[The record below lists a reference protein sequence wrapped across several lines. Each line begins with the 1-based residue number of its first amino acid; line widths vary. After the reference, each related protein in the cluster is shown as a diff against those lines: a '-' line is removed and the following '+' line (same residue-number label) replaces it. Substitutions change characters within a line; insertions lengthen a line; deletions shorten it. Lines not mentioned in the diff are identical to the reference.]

1 MSLNTNTL
9 PTASDLSSE
18 KRSVCLINDSFPPV
32 IDGVANAVTNYASII
47 QRNYGDATV
56 VTPYYPDA
64 DDSIYPFP
72 VLRYPSIDVTKLVG
86 YRAGLPLSP
95 ELMAQVEGRHIDLIH
110 SHCPVTSTILARML
124 RQRLHVPL
132 VFTYHTKFDI
142 DIANAIHSKR
152 LQEASIKLLV
162 ENISACD
169 EVWTVSRGAGEN
181 LRSLGYQGDYIVM
194 PNGVDIPADR
204 LPEETIR
211 AVSEGLD
218 LPEGVP
224 LLLFVGRMMW
234 YKGLRI
240 ILDALKLLQAGG
252 QDFRMVFIGSGAD
265 AAEVQEYAKP
275 LGSKCIF
282 TGAISQ
288 RETLR
293 AWYCR
298 ADLFLFPS
306 TFDTNGLVVR
316 EAAAC
321 GLASVLIAG
330 SCAAEDVTD
339 GRNGFFIEENAA
351 SMAATLRRLLPQREL
366 LRQVGENAR
375 RELYISWDTSVAN
388 ACRRYEVVLDNFRR
402 GVYPARDT
410 RVDELLLDTAESLD
424 AINRLRAIPQQL
436 RAAMDEDVRQ
446 WHDEIQENRL
456 NARENRQKLQEKLSQ
471 LRQQI
476 DRYL

>member
-1 MSLNTNTL
+1 M
-9 PTASDLSSE
+9 AE
-18 KRSVCLINDSFPPV
+18 KRSICLINDSFPPV
-32 IDGVANAVTNYASII
+32 IDGVANAVTNYATVI
-47 QRNYGDATV
+47 QRDYGDATV

-64 DDSIYPFP
+64 DDSVYPFP
-72 VLRYPSIDVTKLVG
+72 VLRYPSIDMTKLVG
-86 YRAGLPLSP
+86 YRAGFPLSP
-95 ELMAQVEGRHIDLIH
+95 ELMEQVEGRHIDLIH
-110 SHCPVTSTILARML
+110 SHCPVTSMVLARML
-124 RQRLHVPL
+124 RQKLNVPL

-142 DIANAIHSKR
+142 DIANAIHSKL
-152 LQEASIKLLV
+152 LQEASIRLLV

-181 LRSLGYQGDYIVM
+181 LRSLGYQGNYIVM
-194 PNGVDIPADR
+194 PNGVDFPAGR
-204 LPEETIR
+204 LGEDKVR
-211 AVSEGLD
+211 AVGADLD

-224 LLLFVGRMMW
+224 LFLFVGRMMW

-240 ILDALKLLQAGG
+240 ILDALKQLKDEG
-252 QDFRMVFIGSGAD
+252 QDFRMVFVGKGTDGD
-265 AAEVQEYAKP
+265 AIRAYAGELGLCDKVFFEAPCYDREV
-275 LGSKCIF
+275 I
-282 TGAISQ
+282 
-288 RETLR
+288 R

-339 GRNGFFIEENAA
+339 GQNGFFIEENAA
-351 SMAATLRRLLPQREL
+351 SMAAMLRRLIPQREL
-366 LRQVGENAR
+366 MRRVGENAQK
-375 RELYISWDTSVAN
+375 EIYISWDDSIAN

-402 GVYPARDT
+402 GLYPVHDT
-410 RVDELLLDTAESLD
+410 PADEFLRGTAESLD
-424 AINRLRAIPQQL
+424 AINRVRAARDQL

-446 WHDEIQENRL
+446 WHDEVQENRL
-456 NARENRQKLQEKLSQ
+456 RAQENREKFQEKLTQ
-471 LRQQI
+471 LRQRI